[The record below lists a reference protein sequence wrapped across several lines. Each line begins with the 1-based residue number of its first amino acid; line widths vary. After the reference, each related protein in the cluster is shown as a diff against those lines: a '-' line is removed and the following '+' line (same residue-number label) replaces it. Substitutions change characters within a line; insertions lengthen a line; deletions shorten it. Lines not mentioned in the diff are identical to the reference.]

1 MYKDWTFLLNARRNA
16 KKGKCAKDMSW
27 IVNATGGSR
36 LASPISRKQC
46 THPLRRV
53 CVILDIVGVQETK
66 VVGTKIQDLDV
77 LTVLASG
84 FPGPQMHHQTSIQF
98 NTTQTP

>member
-1 MYKDWTFLLNARRNA
+1 MCER
-16 KKGKCAKDMSW
+16 
-27 IVNATGGSR
+27 
-36 LASPISRKQC
+36 
-46 THPLRRV
+46 
-53 CVILDIVGVQETK
+53 VILDIVGVQETK

-84 FPGPQMHHQTSIQF
+84 FPGPQMHHQTRIQF

>member
-16 KKGKCAKDMSW
+16 KKEKRGQDLSW

-46 THPLRRV
+46 THPLR
-53 CVILDIVGVQETK
+53 CVR
-66 VVGTKIQDLDV
+66 
-77 LTVLASG
+77 ACN
-84 FPGPQMHHQTSIQF
+84 P
-98 NTTQTP
+98 